1 MGHSLKVLR
10 ANFSRYWDVFYNYL
24 LQGIY
29 YGAVPAIILYGN
41 PYFLQFDIGLFSK
54 PYSPLVI
61 ALWGA
66 ITGKEEEPDYYGMPN
81 QGGVPGYY

>member
-41 PYFLQFDIGLFSK
+41 PYFL
-54 PYSPLVI
+54 
-61 ALWGA
+61 
-66 ITGKEEEPDYYGMPN
+66 
-81 QGGVPGYY
+81 